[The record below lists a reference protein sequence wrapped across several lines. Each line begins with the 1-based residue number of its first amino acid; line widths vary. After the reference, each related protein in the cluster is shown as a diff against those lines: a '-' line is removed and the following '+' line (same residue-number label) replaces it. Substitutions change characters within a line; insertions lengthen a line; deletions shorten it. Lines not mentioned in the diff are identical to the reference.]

1 MNVNRVRNI
10 LWSVLNRLFW
20 SFFKNFLKTLAK
32 SQSAVLYIVRDKVQ
46 QKPLFGRDIEWE
58 NTKGVGIFPTRENA
72 AHFTERVPLSY
83 ACCGRSKRQMG
94 THWLCLLLTQD
105 KERTGKEWK
114 GNEKLNTT
122 ICYRKRATRWMKSL
136 HTKLA
141 ARFMKCQRFA
151 AALNCSMTK
160 WNGS

>member
-58 NTKGVGIFPTRENA
+58 NTKGFGIFPTRENA

-94 THWLCLLLTQD
+94 THLLCLLPTQN
-105 KERTGKEWK
+105 KERNGKETK
-114 GNEKLNTT
+114 NQRRANRCKKSTLSRVAHTRSYNSIRQDVLSFYGKLR
-122 ICYRKRATRWMKSL
+122 RKPKPTP
-136 HTKLA
+136 
-141 ARFMKCQRFA
+141 
-151 AALNCSMTK
+151 
-160 WNGS
+160 